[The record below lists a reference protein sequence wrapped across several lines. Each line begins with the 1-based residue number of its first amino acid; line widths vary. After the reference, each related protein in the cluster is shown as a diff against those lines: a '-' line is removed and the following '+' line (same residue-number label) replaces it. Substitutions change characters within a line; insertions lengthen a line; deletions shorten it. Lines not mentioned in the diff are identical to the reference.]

1 VSILGI
7 LDIFGKR
14 NEKTDAANGPT
25 FMVSTELFPYKLE
38 ARKSIT
44 ATLSVKIRNVTKDV
58 LLASVVVEVP
68 SQLGL
73 DEMNLSKQKDLKVGE
88 MQPQELKEVQVKLY
102 SGLKSDPGEYT
113 LTLTAI
119 AHYRDYTHVLN
130 EVRKR
135 VAVEII

>member
-38 ARKSIT
+38 ARKSST

-58 LLASVVVEVP
+58 LLASVVVEV
-68 SQLGL
+68 GL